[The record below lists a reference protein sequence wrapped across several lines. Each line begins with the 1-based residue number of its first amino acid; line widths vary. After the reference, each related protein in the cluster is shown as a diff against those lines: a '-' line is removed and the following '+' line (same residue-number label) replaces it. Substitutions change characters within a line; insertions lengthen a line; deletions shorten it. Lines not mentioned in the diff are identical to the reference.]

1 MGLLDSLGVSGGLGI
16 GEGPNWAGVGNVALI
31 GFIVL
36 IVVIIAGVWTFLYY
50 SKKIKKTLFKNQ
62 IPIFVTIHGKHTRVA
77 IDYAKEL
84 FIPDSNISLFYLR
97 SKKIYIAR
105 PTRAM
110 AKNEYWYAISENGEW
125 VNFDLSS
132 DPKDNTLAQANYDHR
147 DTRYAYVN
155 LKDIIKRN
163 YSDKSVKWWKEY
175 SPLITFIICAF
186 IFIGGCWIL
195 LAKIGKL
202 VEMLGPIAE
211 NMVRAAESMGQ
222 SVQTA
227 QNLNSGIVPG

>member
-1 MGLLDSLGVSGGLGI
+1 MGLLDSLGVPGVGGDGF
-16 GEGPNWAGVGNVALI
+16 NWSGVGNIAVI
-31 GFIVL
+31 VFIAVVVL
-36 IVVIIAGVWTFLYY
+36 IVAGGIAFFYY
-50 SKKIKKTLFKNQ
+50 SKKLKKTLFKNK

-77 IDYAKEL
+77 MDYAKEL
-84 FIPDSNISLFYLR
+84 FIPDSNISLFFLKN
-97 SKKIYIAR
+97 KKIYIAR

-110 AKNEYWYAISENGEW
+110 AKDEFWYAISENGEW

-132 DPKDNTLAQANYDHR
+132 DPEDNTLAQANYDHR

-163 YSDKSVKWWKEY
+163 YSDKSIKWWKEY
-175 SPLITFIICAF
+175 SPLITFIICSF

-195 LAKIGKL
+195 LARIGKL
-202 VEMLGPIAE
+202 VEMLGPITKQMAD
-211 NMVRAAESMGQ
+211 AAVSMSN

>member
-1 MGLLDSLGVSGGLGI
+1 MGLLDSLGVSGGSGI
-16 GEGPNWAGVGNVALI
+16 GKGVNWAGVGNVALI
-31 GFIVL
+31 GFIAI
-36 IVVIIAGVWTFLYY
+36 IVVIIAGVAIFIYY
-50 SKKIKKTLFKNQ
+50 SKKMKKVLFKNQ
-62 IPIFVTIHGKHTRVA
+62 IPIFITVHGKLTRVTIDH
-77 IDYAKEL
+77 AKEL

-97 SKKIYIAR
+97 NKKIYIAR

-110 AKNEYWYAISENGEW
+110 AKEEYWYCISENGEW
-125 VNFDLSS
+125 VNFDLES

-163 YSDKSVKWWKEY
+163 YSDKAVKWWKEY

-186 IFIGGCWIL
+186 VFIGGCWVL

-202 VEMLGPIAE
+202 VEMLGPIAQD
-211 NMVRAAESMGQ
+211 MAKAAGSMSE